1 MLHSILYLVFFCD
14 NRILLL
20 DNPSID
26 KSGKLCSCRLLI
38 QWQSFRFRGYNVG
51 LHYVDVLKAKIL
63 VVEVSRATTLSVHNQ
78 LPFFINSNKQF
89 SSPRIFKSKK
99 NLYCLLKLYDEM
111 VHSVGLKLEN
121 TSLSETIR
129 ICHQGSKSSRNTLFS
144 SFDSPF
150 ST

>member
-1 MLHSILYLVFFCD
+1 MFATLF
-14 NRILLL
+14 
-20 DNPSID
+20 
-26 KSGKLCSCRLLI
+26 RLLP
-38 QWQSFRFRGYNVG
+38 SSDSRFRGYNVG

-63 VVEVSRATTLSVHNQ
+63 VVEVLRATTLSVHNQ

-89 SSPRIFKSKK
+89 SSPSIFKSK
-99 NLYCLLKLYDEM
+99 NNFFYCLLKLYDEI
-111 VHSVGLKLEN
+111 VHGVGLKLEN

-129 ICHQGSKSSRNTLFS
+129 ICHQGSKSSGNMLFS